1 MCLLH
6 FICKHK
12 LIDEPNNFV
21 VWPNTINHI
30 TAKQKPP
37 KRVVLVL
44 WWEWVDSNHLSRK
57 TTDLQSAPALQL
69 RRTPKTFWLRPP
81 QSMVRAEG
89 IRTYKNTMS
98 CVISNELMFAS
109 QGYPIHTLPATSLV
123 RAEGI
128 EPSFQAWKACI
139 LAFELCS
146 LLSLSPLIISYF
158 FINASVYS
166 VTSTLSIY
174 LRDTFSNF
182 TG

>member
-1 MCLLH
+1 MC
-6 FICKHK
+6 F
-12 LIDEPNNFV
+12 
-21 VWPNTINHI
+21 
-30 TAKQKPP
+30 
-37 KRVVLVL
+37 

-69 RRTPKTFWLRPP
+69 RRTPNPL
-81 QSMVRAEG
+81 VRAEG

-109 QGYPIHTLPATSLV
+109 QGYPIHTPPATSLV

-146 LLSLSPLIISYF
+146 QRFRKPPNYILF
-158 FINASVYS
+158 FYKRKHLFKDFNAVDIFARNLFQFYWFEFFVLDSFCF
-166 VTSTLSIY
+166 VTCVDLHWD
-174 LRDTFSNF
+174 LRYYGFVI
-182 TG
+182 